1 MHAAATREMYLL
13 ESGRRHLQADWGA
26 HQLYNRLGDAPKAM
40 ASASLVSRLLLASI
54 DVMDRREPCQ
64 RIR

>member
-40 ASASLVSRLLLASI
+40 ASAKRCRDPI
-54 DVMDRREPCQ
+54 ETNEPCVPSAAGFD
-64 RIR
+64 

>member
-26 HQLYNRLGDAPKAM
+26 HQLYVRFGDAPKAM
-40 ASASLVSRLLLASI
+40 ASAKRCRDQI
-54 DVMDRREPCQ
+54 EINEPCVPSAAGFD
-64 RIR
+64 